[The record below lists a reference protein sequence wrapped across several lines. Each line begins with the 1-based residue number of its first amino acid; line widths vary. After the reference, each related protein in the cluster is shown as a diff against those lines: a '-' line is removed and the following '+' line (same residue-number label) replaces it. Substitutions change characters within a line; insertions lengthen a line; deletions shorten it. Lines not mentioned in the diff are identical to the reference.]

1 MKLLTKEAGVNVID
15 YDKILSQKVKDIK
28 PSGIRKFFDIAGTMD
43 DVISL
48 GVGEPDFNTPW
59 VIRKAAIQ
67 VLERKHIIYGPN
79 KGVVPLR
86 KAVCERISKKHD
98 VSYDSEK
105 EIIITVGGS
114 EAIDLAIR
122 GLVNNGDEV
131 LVVEPCF
138 VCYAPLV
145 ELAGGVAVPVPT
157 RIENN
162 FKLTVEDFRDKVTE
176 RTKLIILP
184 FPNNPTGAVMTK
196 EDLEP
201 IAEFLRDTN
210 IMVLTD
216 EIYSELTY
224 GRKHFSIIELDGMR
238 ERTIYVNGF
247 SKAYAMTGWRLG
259 YLAAPEPIVSQI
271 AKIHQYGIMCSPY
284 ISQNAAVEA
293 LNSCDAEVSKMVDE
307 YNVRRRYLVSEFNRL
322 GLTCFNP
329 EGAFYVFP
337 CIKSTGLTSDE
348 FCERLLYEGK
358 VAAVPGT
365 AFGDSGEGYMRISY
379 AYSLKHLME
388 AIRRIEIFLKK
399 LEAEKN
405 EG

>member
-1 MKLLTKEAGVNVID
+1 MID
-15 YDKILSQKVKDIK
+15 YDKVLSDKIKKMK
-28 PSGIRKFFDIAGTMD
+28 PSGIRKFFDIAGTMEG
-43 DVISL
+43 VISL
-48 GVGEPDFNTPW
+48 GVGEPDFSTPW

-67 VLERKHIIYGPN
+67 VLERKHIVYGPN
-79 KGVVPLR
+79 KGLAPLR
-86 KAVCERISKKHD
+86 TEISRKIEKKHGI
-98 VSYDSEK
+98 SYDPDNEL
-105 EIIITVGGS
+105 IVTVGGS
-114 EAIDLAIR
+114 EAIDLALR
-122 GLVNNGDEV
+122 GIIDPGDEV

-145 ELAGGVAVPVPT
+145 ELAGGVAIPVPT
-157 RIENN
+157 RIENS
-162 FKLTVEDFRDKVTE
+162 FKLTVEDFADKVTE
-176 RTKLIILP
+176 RTKMIIMP
-184 FPNNPTGAVMTK
+184 FPNNPTGAIMTR

-201 IAEFLRDTN
+201 IADFLSDTN
-210 IMVLTD
+210 IMVLSD

-259 YLAAPEPIVSQI
+259 YAAAPEPILSQI

-293 LNSCDAEVSKMVDE
+293 LTSCDAEVAKMVDE

-337 CIKSTGLTSDE
+337 CIKSTGLSSDE
-348 FCERLLYEGK
+348 FCERLLYEEK
-358 VAAVPGT
+358 VAAVPGS
-365 AFGDSGEGYMRISY
+365 AFGASGEGYIRISY

-388 AIRRIEIFLKK
+388 AMGRIEKFLKK
-399 LEAEKN
+399 LEAERN

>member
-1 MKLLTKEAGVNVID
+1 VID
-15 YDKILSQKVKDIK
+15 YDKVLSSKIKNMK
-28 PSGIRKFFDIAGTMD
+28 PSGIRKFFDIAGTMEG
-43 DVISL
+43 VISL
-48 GVGEPDFNTPW
+48 GVGEPDFSTPW

-79 KGVVPLR
+79 KGVQPLR
-86 KAVCERISKKHD
+86 TAISERIKKKHG
-98 VSYDSEK
+98 VEYDDNS
-105 EIIITVGGS
+105 EIIVTVGGS
-114 EAIDLAIR
+114 EAIDLAVR
-122 GLVNNGDEV
+122 GLLDPGDEV

-145 ELAGGVAVPVPT
+145 ELMGGVAVPVPT

-176 RTKLIILP
+176 RTKMIILP
-184 FPNNPTGAVMTK
+184 FPNNPTGAIMTR

-201 IAEFLRDTN
+201 IAEFLRGTN

-224 GRKHFSIIELDGMR
+224 GRKHFSIIELEGMR

-259 YLAAPEPIVSQI
+259 YVAAPEPIISQI

-293 LNSCDAEVSKMVDE
+293 LTSCDTEVAKMVDE
-307 YNVRRRYLVSEFNRL
+307 YNIRRRYLVKEFNRL
-322 GLTCFNP
+322 GLTCFDP

-337 CIKSTGLTSDE
+337 CIKSTGLTSEE
-348 FCERLLYEGK
+348 FCERLLYENK
-358 VAAVPGT
+358 VAAVPGS
-365 AFGDSGEGYMRISY
+365 AFGESGEGYMRISY

-388 AIRRIEIFLKK
+388 AMSRIEKFLNK
-399 LEAEKN
+399 LREEQK
-405 EG
+405 

>member
-1 MKLLTKEAGVNVID
+1 M
-15 YDKILSQKVKDIK
+15 K
-28 PSGIRKFFDIAGTMD
+28 PSGIRKFFDIAGTMEG
-43 DVISL
+43 VISL
-48 GVGEPDFNTPW
+48 GVGEPDFSTPW

-79 KGVVPLR
+79 KGVQPLR
-86 KAVCERISKKHD
+86 TAISERIKKKHG
-98 VSYDSEK
+98 VEYDENS
-105 EIIITVGGS
+105 EIIVTVGGS
-114 EAIDLAIR
+114 EAIDLAVR
-122 GLVNNGDEV
+122 GLLDPGDEV

-145 ELAGGVAVPVPT
+145 ELMGGVAVSVPT

-176 RTKLIILP
+176 RTKMIILP
-184 FPNNPTGAVMTK
+184 FPNNPTGAIMTR

-201 IAEFLRDTN
+201 IAEFLRGTN

-224 GRKHFSIIELDGMR
+224 GRKHFSIIELEGMR

-259 YLAAPEPIVSQI
+259 YVAAPEPIISQI

-293 LNSCDAEVSKMVDE
+293 LTSCDTEVAKMVDE
-307 YNVRRRYLVSEFNRL
+307 YNIRRRYLVKEFNRL
-322 GLTCFNP
+322 GLTCFDP

-337 CIKSTGLTSDE
+337 CIKSTGLTSEE
-348 FCERLLYEGK
+348 FCERLLYENK
-358 VAAVPGT
+358 VAAVPGS
-365 AFGDSGEGYMRISY
+365 AFGESGEGYMRISY

-388 AIRRIEIFLKK
+388 ALSRIEKFLNK
-399 LEAEKN
+399 LREEQK
-405 EG
+405 

>member
-1 MKLLTKEAGVNVID
+1 MID
-15 YDKILSQKVKDIK
+15 YDKILSNKIKNIK
-28 PSGIRKFFDIAGTMD
+28 PSGIRKFFDIAGTME

-67 VLERKHIIYGPN
+67 TLERKHIIYGPN
-79 KGVVPLR
+79 KGIVPLR
-86 KAVCERISKKHD
+86 EAITDMINKKHG
-98 VSYDSEK
+98 VQYDSDK
-105 EIIITVGGS
+105 ELIVTVGGS
-114 EAIDLAIR
+114 EAIDLAVR
-122 GLVNNGDEV
+122 GLIDPGDEV

-176 RTKLIILP
+176 RTKLLILP
-184 FPNNPTGAVMTK
+184 FPNNPTGAIMTK

-210 IMVLTD
+210 IMVLSD

-224 GRKHFSIIELDGMR
+224 GRKHCSIIELDDMR

-259 YLAAPEPIVSQI
+259 YVAAPEPIISQI
-271 AKIHQYGIMCSPY
+271 FKIHQYGIMCSPY

-293 LNSCDAEVSKMVDE
+293 LTSCDNEVKKMVKE

-322 GLTCFNP
+322 GLSCFEP

-337 CIKSTGLTSDE
+337 CIKKTGLSSEE
-348 FCERLLYEGK
+348 FCERLLYEER
-358 VAAVPGT
+358 VAAVPGS
-365 AFGDSGEGYMRISY
+365 AFGESGEGYMRISY

-388 AIRRIEIFLKK
+388 AVSRIEKFLKK

-405 EG
+405 G

>member
-1 MKLLTKEAGVNVID
+1 MID
-15 YDKILSQKVKDIK
+15 YDKVLSNKIKNIK
-28 PSGIRKFFDIAGTMD
+28 PSGIRKFFDIAGTME

-67 VLERKHIIYGPN
+67 TLERKHIIYGPN
-79 KGVVPLR
+79 KGIVPLR
-86 KAVCERISKKHD
+86 KAITEKVDQRHRVK
-98 VSYDSEK
+98 YDPDK
-105 EIIITVGGS
+105 ELIVTVGGS
-114 EAIDLAIR
+114 EAIDLAVR
-122 GLVNNGDEV
+122 GLIDPGDEV

-162 FKLTVEDFRDKVTE
+162 FKLTVEDFRDKITE
-176 RTKLIILP
+176 RTKLLILP
-184 FPNNPTGAVMTK
+184 FPNNPTGAIMTK

-201 IAEFLRDTN
+201 IAEFLRDTD
-210 IMVLTD
+210 IMVLSD

-224 GRKHFSIIELDGMR
+224 GRKHFSIIELEDMR

-259 YLAAPEPIVSQI
+259 YVAAPAPIISQI
-271 AKIHQYGIMCSPY
+271 SKIHQYGIMCSPY
-284 ISQNAAVEA
+284 ISQNAAIEA
-293 LNSCDAEVSKMVDE
+293 LNSCDAEVKKMVEE
-307 YNVRRRYLVSEFNRL
+307 YNVRRRYLVSEFNRM
-322 GLTCFNP
+322 GLSCFEP

-337 CIKSTGLTSDE
+337 CIKSTGLSSEE
-348 FCERLLYEGK
+348 FCERLLYEER
-358 VAAVPGT
+358 VAAVPGS
-365 AFGDSGEGYMRISY
+365 AFGESGEGYMRISY

-388 AIRRIEIFLKK
+388 AIGRIDKFLKK

-405 EG
+405 G

>member
-1 MKLLTKEAGVNVID
+1 MID
-15 YDKILSQKVKDIK
+15 YDKVLSNKIKSIK
-28 PSGIRKFFDIAGTMD
+28 PSGIRKFFDIAGTME

-67 VLERKHIIYGPN
+67 TLERKHIIYGPN
-79 KGVVPLR
+79 KGIVPLR
-86 KAVCERISKKHD
+86 KAITDMINRKHH
-98 VSYDSEK
+98 VQYDPDK
-105 EIIITVGGS
+105 ELIVTVGGS
-114 EAIDLAIR
+114 EAIDLVVR
-122 GLVNNGDEV
+122 GLIDPGDEV

-145 ELAGGVAVPVPT
+145 ELVGGVAVPVPT

-162 FKLTVEDFRDKVTE
+162 FKLTVEDFKDKVTE
-176 RTKLIILP
+176 RTKLLILP
-184 FPNNPTGAVMTK
+184 FPNNPTGAIMTK

-210 IMVLTD
+210 IMVLSD

-224 GRKHFSIIELDGMR
+224 GRKHFSIIELEGMR

-259 YLAAPEPIVSQI
+259 YVAAPEPIISQVF
-271 AKIHQYGIMCSPY
+271 KIHQYGIMCSPY
-284 ISQNAAVEA
+284 ISQNAAIEA
-293 LNSCDAEVSKMVDE
+293 LTSCDAEVRKMVEE

-322 GLTCFNP
+322 GLPCFEP

-337 CIKSTGLTSDE
+337 CIKSTGLTSEE
-348 FCERLLYEGK
+348 FCERLLYEER
-358 VAAVPGT
+358 VAAVPGS
-365 AFGDSGEGYMRISY
+365 AFGGSGEGYMRISY

-388 AIRRIEIFLKK
+388 AVSRIEKFLKK

-405 EG
+405 G

>member
-1 MKLLTKEAGVNVID
+1 M
-15 YDKILSQKVKDIK
+15 K
-28 PSGIRKFFDIAGTMD
+28 PSGIRKFFDIAGTMEG
-43 DVISL
+43 VISL
-48 GVGEPDFNTPW
+48 GVGEPDFSTPW

-79 KGVVPLR
+79 KGVQPLR
-86 KAVCERISKKHD
+86 TAISERIKKKHG
-98 VSYDSEK
+98 VEYDYNS
-105 EIIITVGGS
+105 EIIVTVGGS
-114 EAIDLAIR
+114 EAIDLAVR
-122 GLVNNGDEV
+122 GLLDPGDEV

-145 ELAGGVAVPVPT
+145 ELMGGVAVPVPT

-176 RTKLIILP
+176 RTKMIILP
-184 FPNNPTGAVMTK
+184 FPNNPTGAIMTR

-201 IAEFLRDTN
+201 IAEFLRGTN

-224 GRKHFSIIELDGMR
+224 GRKHFSIIELEGMR

-259 YLAAPEPIVSQI
+259 YVAAPEPIISQI

-293 LNSCDAEVSKMVDE
+293 LTSCDTEVAKMVDE
-307 YNVRRRYLVSEFNRL
+307 YNIRRRYLVKEFNRL
-322 GLTCFNP
+322 GLTCFDP

-337 CIKSTGLTSDE
+337 CIKSTGLTSEE
-348 FCERLLYEGK
+348 FCERLLYENK
-358 VAAVPGT
+358 VAAVPGS
-365 AFGDSGEGYMRISY
+365 AFGESGEGYMRISY

-388 AIRRIEIFLKK
+388 AMSRIEKFLNK
-399 LEAEKN
+399 LREEQK
-405 EG
+405 